1 MCKVLYTNHV
11 NRKTSSRQKEV
22 ITLAKRDRAEYFR
35 EYRKKKFLDNGKVEM
50 FVYIDRDLRDR
61 LNELLKTIGKTRS
74 EWLEDMIR
82 KDVRGLCMEE

>member
-1 MCKVLYTNHV
+1 M
-11 NRKTSSRQKEV
+11 
-22 ITLAKRDRAEYFR
+22 AKRDRAKYFR

-74 EWLEDMIR
+74 EWLEDTIR
-82 KDVRGLCMEE
+82 SDVRGLCMEE

>member
-1 MCKVLYTNHV
+1 M
-11 NRKTSSRQKEV
+11 
-22 ITLAKRDRAEYFR
+22 AKRDRATYFR

-82 KDVRGLCMEE
+82 NDVRGLCMEE

>member
-1 MCKVLYTNHV
+1 M
-11 NRKTSSRQKEV
+11 
-22 ITLAKRDRAEYFR
+22 AKRDRAKYFR

>member
-1 MCKVLYTNHV
+1 M
-11 NRKTSSRQKEV
+11 
-22 ITLAKRDRAEYFR
+22 AKRDRAEYFR

>member
-1 MCKVLYTNHV
+1 MSTGKHQVGRKKV
-11 NRKTSSRQKEV
+11 
-22 ITLAKRDRAEYFR
+22 IILAKRDRAAYFR

-61 LNELLKTIGKTRS
+61 LNELLKNIGKTRS